1 MLLCCGGAIH
11 PGDGI
16 KYRQAREFPPI
27 TEARSTASNSSEVKT
42 NMAQGDSKAEKK
54 TPPSMS
60 MIEPRLRNIYL
71 QFYKESYFTPS
82 ALDLKTKEL
91 IAIGCSVIAKC
102 EGCLEGHLKK
112 ASQMGI
118 TKEEISDALAIA
130 IGIAAAA
137 VLDQDFWRLPDSQ
150 PLASDSRLTPAFDV
164 FLRLANPSGFQT

>member
-1 MLLCCGGAIH
+1 
-11 PGDGI
+11 
-16 KYRQAREFPPI
+16 
-27 TEARSTASNSSEVKT
+27 
-42 NMAQGDSKAEKK
+42 MAKDDSKVTKK

-71 QFYKESYFTPS
+71 HFYKESYFTPS

-112 ASQMGI
+112 AAQIGI

-130 IGIAAAA
+130 VGIAAAGVMDFSDKTA
-137 VLDQDFWRLPDSQ
+137 IKLDLHH
-150 PLASDSRLTPAFDV
+150 FDE
-164 FLRLANPSGFQT
+164 P